1 MNQLLVFIFLFFSA
15 VENNTMQVKTAV
27 EVQGNLKKENENEK
41 LRVDDRLV
49 PDMGG

>member
-1 MNQLLVFIFLFFSA
+1 MNQLLVFIFLFLSA
-15 VENNTMQVKTAV
+15 MENRVMQVKTAV
-27 EVQGNLKKENENEK
+27 EVEVNLKKEYQNEK